1 MSDFWGARLAPSQ
14 PTEPAPL
21 ADGNAYRAWQA
32 AKPAGGSG
40 SRMYDLPMLPEQ
52 RAQAQPSIYT
62 EAPAK
67 TLDDYKSAPRTS
79 PLARRP
85 ARALT
90 PTLRGRTASCGTL
103 TSLDEATQATLAKDR
118 ADAEAEVEGKT
129 VSELFETQRTVNDAR
144 SASLGGT
151 QQQGYRGVGF
161 GGEQVV
167 EKLGGTAT
175 PAPLS
180 GARVP
185 SAVEIAARLRKAEE
199 ARMQAPQ
206 RVSTAHLKPS
216 GEGLVQ
222 IPGAAL

>member
-79 PLARRP
+79 PLARRHGESAHAYI
-85 ARALT
+85 ARTNGL
-90 PTLRGRTASCGTL
+90 LRHADE
-103 TSLDEATQATLAKDR
+103 LDEATQATLAKDR